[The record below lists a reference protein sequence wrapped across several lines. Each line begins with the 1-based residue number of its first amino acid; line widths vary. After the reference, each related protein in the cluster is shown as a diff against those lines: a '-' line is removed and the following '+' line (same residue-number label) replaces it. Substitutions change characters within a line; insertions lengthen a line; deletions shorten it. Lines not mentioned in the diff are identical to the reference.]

1 MKKQGKTKRVIFGI
15 REDECIWMKAGVVN
29 FKLCHNA
36 FDCTTCSFDRAMQ
49 KALSQGKKTTSWRDE
64 MMRKPHSE
72 RACRYMMSGD
82 VPVKYCSNAYD
93 CSTCEFDQLMQAY
106 HETIAGHEV
115 KKSEIQGFTVAD
127 DYYYHPGHSWLRY
140 EHGGL
145 IRIGIDDFSHRLLGF
160 ISEIRLPE
168 VGTKVKENTRG
179 WLIRRD
185 EKIAPFLMP
194 VEGIVVARNH
204 RVMQSPSL
212 VKDDPYE
219 EGWLIMLEPIRK
231 LNAQGSLFYGEEA
244 KNFFREEANKLDAMV
259 QEVYGGM
266 SLAAT
271 GGEVINDIYGNL
283 KRIGWDT
290 LVKKFLLRTEE

>member
-36 FDCTTCSFDRAMQ
+36 FDCTTCSFDHAMQ

-64 MMRKPHSE
+64 MMRKPHNE

-115 KKSEIQGFTVAD
+115 KKSEIRGFTVAD

-168 VGTKVKENTRG
+168 VGAKVKENTRG

-231 LNAQGSLFYGEEA
+231 LNTQGSLFYGEEA